1 MIQRI
6 LSTLALWTVIVLS
19 LTYIGPQAGVWLIAI
34 LSMLTQREL
43 YIMLQKMGYR
53 VHTLYGIVWSPIIIL
68 GGYYL
73 HHFFPRL
80 SSDAGADLFLLAV
93 LVTLLATVRKN
104 RITDQIQVMV
114 PTLFG
119 ILYIPFLLYFFVR
132 ILFLDSY
139 NTDTGI
145 LLAIWIVATAKF
157 SDVGALLS
165 GMAFGRHKLASN
177 LSPKKTWEGVI
188 GGILLSSL
196 VGFLLPWF
204 FSESFPTAFQPW
216 LAALLAI
223 PVAAMAVASDLIE
236 SVIKRVAGVKDSGQ
250 VIPGIGGA
258 FDLTDSMILAAP
270 VGYLLMKYFVFTA
283 I

>member
-34 LSMLTQREL
+34 LAMLTQREL
-43 YIMLQKMGYR
+43 YALLEKMGYR
-53 VHTLYGIVWSPIIIL
+53 VHALYGMLWSPIIIL

-73 HHFFPRL
+73 HYFFPHA
-80 SSDAGADLFLLAV
+80 SNDAGADLFLLAV
-93 LVTLLATVRKN
+93 LLTLLATVRKN
-104 RITDQIQVMV
+104 QIADQIQVMV

-119 ILYIPFLLYFFVR
+119 ILYIPFLLYFFIR

-188 GGILLSSL
+188 GGIALSSL
-196 VGFLLPWF
+196 VGFLLPWI
-204 FSESFPTAFQPW
+204 FSESFPAAFQPW

-258 FDLTDSMILAAP
+258 FDLTDSMILSAP
-270 VGYLLMKYFVFTA
+270 VGYLLMKYFVFG
-283 I
+283 